1 MSKTNEPDGIYTIT
15 ERNYNILQTQ
25 IDEIQNMLIRRDHYI
40 LMETAMD
47 ELAMTL
53 RNAITPKKT
62 KIIPPI
68 GGIFY
73 TLRIFFGRQP
83 LCGMRVVSVMDC
95 TTRPAFANP
104 RTADSRP

>member
-53 RNAITPKKT
+53 RNAITPKKQ
-62 KIIPPI
+62 K
-68 GGIFY
+68 
-73 TLRIFFGRQP
+73 
-83 LCGMRVVSVMDC
+83 
-95 TTRPAFANP
+95 
-104 RTADSRP
+104 